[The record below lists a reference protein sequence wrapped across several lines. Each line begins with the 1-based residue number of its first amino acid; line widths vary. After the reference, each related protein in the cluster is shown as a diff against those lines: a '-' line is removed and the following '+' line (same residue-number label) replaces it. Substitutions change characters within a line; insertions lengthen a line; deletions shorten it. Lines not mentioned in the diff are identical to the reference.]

1 MNYSI
6 LFLKELKNKKRAK
19 TKYYIKEWSF
29 LIINLL
35 KLDRIID
42 DLADSIIRGDF
53 RNSDKRKVNLGAL
66 YPFVE
71 NRVNEKLGYS
81 KSIPYW

>member
-42 DLADSIIRGDF
+42 DLADSILRGDF
-53 RNSDKRKVNLGAL
+53 IIGMK
-66 YPFVE
+66 
-71 NRVNEKLGYS
+71 EK
-81 KSIPYW
+81 